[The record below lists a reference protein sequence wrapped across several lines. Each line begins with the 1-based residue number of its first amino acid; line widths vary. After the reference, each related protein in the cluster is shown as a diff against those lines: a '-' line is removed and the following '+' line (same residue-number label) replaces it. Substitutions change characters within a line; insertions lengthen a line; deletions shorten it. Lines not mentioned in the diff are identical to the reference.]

1 MNEQDKY
8 WRALLL
14 PLREDIARSA
24 EASDSPARMLDTF
37 QRARASRQLRTKARF
52 LSSAI
57 GATAAAIAACLAL
70 YLTALRPPPPAPPPL
85 ARLASPPAAP
95 ALASLPTAPQT
106 HRSARSARASRLTFY
121 ALRGPA
127 AGTPIEHGQVFR
139 LVVPGL
145 SLAEAGVPV
154 SPDRWFENVQ
164 ADVLFAEDGSARA
177 ARLVPRPRAWSK

>member
-24 EASDSPARMLDTF
+24 EASDSPARILDTL
-37 QRARASRQLRTKARF
+37 QRARASRQRRTKVRILF
-52 LSSAI
+52 SAT
-57 GATAAAIAACLAL
+57 GAAAAALAACLAL
-70 YLTALRPPPPAPPPL
+70 YVTALRPLPLPAPPL
-85 ARLASPPAAP
+85 AHFAIPPAVP
-95 ALASLPTAPQT
+95 ALASLPAAPHT
-106 HRSARSARASRLTFY
+106 HRTTRVARASRLTFY
-121 ALRGPA
+121 AIRGPA
-127 AGTPIEHGQVFR
+127 AAAPIEHGQVFR

-177 ARLVPRPRAWSK
+177 ARLVPQPVAWSK

>member
-1 MNEQDKY
+1 MNDQDKD
-8 WRALLL
+8 WRSLLL

-24 EASDSPARMLDTF
+24 EASDSPAHMLDTF
-37 QRARASRQLRTKARF
+37 RRVRASQQRRRTALRWLIA
-52 LSSAI
+52 
-57 GATAAAIAACLAL
+57 ATAAAACLAL
-70 YLTALRPPPPAPPPL
+70 YVTAHRPLPPPPP
-85 ARLASPPAAP
+85 RLAHLAIPPAAP
-95 ALASLPTAPQT
+95 TPPASPTAPNT
-106 HRSARSARASRLTFY
+106 RRSARASRLTFY

-127 AGTPIEHGQVFR
+127 AAAPIEHGQVFR

-177 ARLVPRPRAWSK
+177 ARLVPQPAAWHR

>member
-14 PLREDIARSA
+14 PLRDDIARSA
-24 EASDSPARMLDTF
+24 EASDSPARILDTL
-37 QRARASRQLRTKARF
+37 QRARASQQRRTKVRILF
-52 LSSAI
+52 SAT
-57 GATAAAIAACLAL
+57 GAAAAALAACLAL
-70 YLTALRPPPPAPPPL
+70 YVAARRPLSPPAPSL
-85 ARLASPPAAP
+85 TRFAIPPAAP
-95 ALASLPTAPQT
+95 ALASSPTAPRT
-106 HRSARSARASRLTFY
+106 RRPARAARASRLTFY

-127 AGTPIEHGQVFR
+127 AAAPIEHGQVFR